1 MTQRR
6 FLPLILALFA
16 PLSAACGDPAEPQLV
31 DRISLEPDSVF
42 VSPGEIA
49 TFSAMPISERGDRLE
64 DRASRVQWTITSP
77 NLSGESAEGSTFSA
91 TAESVGTGFIF
102 ATLGDASQEAK
113 VFVQP
118 PGLAQVEI
126 VTAGAIVDGAH
137 TIRPEG
143 FGDNQRVFEGRLF
156 DAAGIEMAPAG
167 FRISWSSSN
176 EGVLQPLGE
185 TGYPLIFLAGGDGW
199 SDLTLVVGKI
209 RRTVRVTVARSN

>member
-77 NLSGESAEGSTFSA
+77 NLSGESAEGSTFQRDQM
-91 TAESVGTGFIF
+91 T
-102 ATLGDASQEAK
+102 TLLDLAAKGVDALVA
-113 VFVQP
+113 
-118 PGLAQVEI
+118 AQKD
-126 VTAGAIVDGAH
+126 AIG
-137 TIRPEG
+137 
-143 FGDNQRVFEGRLF
+143 
-156 DAAGIEMAPAG
+156 
-167 FRISWSSSN
+167 
-176 EGVLQPLGE
+176 
-185 TGYPLIFLAGGDGW
+185 
-199 SDLTLVVGKI
+199 
-209 RRTVRVTVARSN
+209 